1 MIIGQWETGSGCV
14 SYHVS
19 IVDQVQ
25 IPSRDDD
32 YFWQGAI
39 KNLDKELELYDLFQD
54 AENMKIEETQQHVT
68 IRWQPRHAL

>member
-1 MIIGQWETGSGCV
+1 
-14 SYHVS
+14 
-19 IVDQVQ
+19 VQ

-68 IRWQPRHAL
+68 IRWQPCHAL